1 MVNTALTR
9 DGLADISLS
18 STDIRFISESGHS
31 LDRWADEAGDIP
43 EAELCL
49 SVHGSTS

>member
-18 STDIRFISESGHS
+18 STDVRFIPGKRIFVESVG
-31 LDRWADEAGDIP
+31 
-43 EAELCL
+43 
-49 SVHGSTS
+49 